1 MSGLRIN
8 FIKITDKTSNF
19 KRQRIYEMID
29 DQQENVLSVF
39 SYLQH
44 LQLMFKPA
52 DYSHNSGNL
61 CLYLID
67 AALLC
72 LLVR

>member
-1 MSGLRIN
+1 
-8 FIKITDKTSNF
+8 
-19 KRQRIYEMID
+19 MID

-44 LQLMFKPA
+44 LQLMFQPA

-67 AALLC
+67 AVLLC
-72 LLVR
+72 GAVWWDNCYGK

>member
-52 DYSHNSGNL
+52 DYSHNGGNL

-72 LLVR
+72 LVVR